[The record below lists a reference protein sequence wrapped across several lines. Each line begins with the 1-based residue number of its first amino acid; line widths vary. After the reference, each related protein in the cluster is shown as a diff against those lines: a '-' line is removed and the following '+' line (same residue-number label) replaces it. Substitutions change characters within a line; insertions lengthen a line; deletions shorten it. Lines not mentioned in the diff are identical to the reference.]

1 MRNENPWPWITRLLA
16 VPLIV
21 VALSPILLFASAR
34 SWVTGSGTTF
44 GRVMMSL
51 ATAATLLFIGVL
63 WRWNLVG
70 FNY

>member
-1 MRNENPWPWITRLLA
+1 ML
-16 VPLIV
+16 
-21 VALSPILLFASAR
+21 
-34 SWVTGSGTTF
+34 